1 MKRVGFLVA
10 GVCVLALVAVAA
22 ADTGRFGAE
31 LLAAV
36 SEDGSRNALVS
47 PVGIHIVLAMVSQ
60 GATAEVRRWVDEIAG
75 QAIEPPSRQLDLVL
89 AAAGADAAVEL
100 RVASGAFADRRLDL
114 FPAFAGVLEDRFGA
128 RVERLDFASDGA
140 VTKINDWVAKAT
152 REAIPGLLSR
162 LDPDDALVL
171 ANAIHFRGEWAQR
184 FDKERTVP
192 AAFHPASGDS
202 VEVATMQADGLPA
215 GYREGADFQAVLLPY
230 GSGAFGLAV
239 VLPRPGLG
247 PAGALHRLASEP
259 SWLGGNGFRPAHGS
273 LALPALTLDAEVS
286 LLPALRILG
295 LQAALNDPAAFAGI
309 AAPPPQLSRVLHR
322 TALVVDEQ
330 GTEASAATAAVMTM
344 RSAVEV
350 GKSFDLR
357 VDRPFALAVRH
368 LETGALLFAAWI
380 ADPAE
385 N

>member
-47 PVGIHIVLAMVSQ
+47 PVGIHTVLAMVSQ
-60 GATAEVRRWVDEIAG
+60 GATAEVRRWTNEIAG
-75 QAIEPPSRQLDLVL
+75 QAIDPPSRQLDLVL
-89 AAAGADAAVEL
+89 AAAEADAAVEL
-100 RVASGAFADRRLDL
+100 RVANGAFADRRLDL

-239 VLPRPGLG
+239 VLPRPRPRSRRRPAPPGLG
-247 PAGALHRLASEP
+247 AVLAGRQWLSPGARVAGAAGADPGR
-259 SWLGGNGFRPAHGS
+259 GGFPAACPAHSWAASG
-273 LALPALTLDAEVS
+273 AER
-286 LLPALRILG
+286 PGGLRWHRG
-295 LQAALNDPAAFAGI
+295 AAAAIEPG
-309 AAPPPQLSRVLHR
+309 APPHCI
-322 TALVVDEQ
+322 
-330 GTEASAATAAVMTM
+330 GC
-344 RSAVEV
+344 
-350 GKSFDLR
+350 
-357 VDRPFALAVRH
+357 
-368 LETGALLFAAWI
+368 
-380 ADPAE
+380 
-385 N
+385 